1 MELVFI
7 GFGEA
12 AYHLTC
18 GLRRAAGAELTLSAF
33 DAQADDAVNGG
44 VIRQRAAENQVK
56 LLASLDEAIASEAR
70 FVLCLTSA
78 RSALPVAQQLVPHL
92 RAGQVYVD
100 MNSSAPTVKQA
111 IAALPH
117 RPGVQICDAAVMGTV
132 PGNQHRVPM
141 LLAGDGAKAFHDAFS
156 AYGMR
161 LTVLQAEAG
170 AASAIK
176 MLKSVVMKGLPQL
189 LIEAFQAAEKFGV
202 TETLAASLAQSL
214 EGKTVEQLAN
224 TFTARTLIHAA
235 RRSAEM
241 QDVVATLDA
250 LGVDAGMSKATQ
262 QKLEQL
268 AAQNWKTRLG
278 PEGSEMPYQDAI
290 RFLVQQNKGDVNE

>member
-1 MELVFI
+1 MDLVFI

-12 AYHLTC
+12 AYHITC
-18 GLRRAAGAELTLSAF
+18 GLRGAVGASLTIGAY
-33 DAQADDAVNGG
+33 DAQANHADSGAF
-44 VIRQRAAENQVK
+44 IRQRADENHVS
-56 LLASLDEAIASEAR
+56 LFASLNDALASGAPFL
-70 FVLCLTSA
+70 LCLTSA
-78 RSALPVAQQLVPHL
+78 SSALPIAQQALPQL

-111 IAALPH
+111 IAALP
-117 RPGVQICDAAVMGTV
+117 RQPGVRVCDAAVMGTV

-141 LLAGDGAKAFHDAFS
+141 LLAGDGAQAFHDAFS
-156 AYGMR
+156 AYGFR
-161 LTVLQAEAG
+161 LRVLEAEAG

-189 LIEAFQAAEKFGV
+189 LIEAFQGAEKFGV
-202 TETLAASLAQSL
+202 VDTLAASLADSL

-250 LGVDAGMSKATQ
+250 LGVDAGMSKAAQ

-278 PEGSEMPYQDAI
+278 PDGSAMPYQDAI
-290 RFLVQQNKGDVNE
+290 RHLVKQH